1 MTCYL
6 RNPKAVGAALLLS
19 VVALVPAIAYEL
31 GDCVGVANPE
41 VDYLCFPTKY
51 CTYTGCVA
59 TVSDGKECTPDVLGR
74 TAWNYTYVT
83 DRIQVGVC
91 FPSVIGLGLECEECS
106 KVLCSSGEAFR
117 VGDLGVCSWS
127 CGFTGYLWTTG
138 CVE

>member
-6 RNPKAVGAALLLS
+6 RNPRAVSAALLLS

-41 VDYLCFPTKY
+41 VDYGCVITGY
-51 CTYTGCVA
+51 CTYPGCVA
-59 TVSDGKECTPDVLGR
+59 TVSDGKECPPNAIGE

-83 DRIQVGVC
+83 KRIQVGVC
-91 FPSVIGLGLECEECS
+91 VATMIGVGEECEDCS
-106 KVLCSSGEAFR
+106 KRLCSSGAAYR
-117 VGDLGVCSWS
+117 DGDLGVCSGR